1 MAQKP
6 GPEGPRRPELPSAAQ
21 YAGLGVTF
29 GAGIVLSTL
38 LGSWVDNRLGTTPW
52 GVMLGVFGGFA
63 LSLLWVYRR
72 LVVAPRER
80 AARDT
85 RE

>member
-1 MAQKP
+1 MAQISGDRP
-6 GPEGPRRPELPSAAQ
+6 PRRPDVPSAAQ

-29 GAGIVLSTL
+29 GGGIVLFTL
-38 LGSWVDNRLGTTPW
+38 LGNWVDGQLGSAPW

-63 LSLLWVYRR
+63 ASLAWVYRR

-80 AARDT
+80 AE
-85 RE
+85 RERRE